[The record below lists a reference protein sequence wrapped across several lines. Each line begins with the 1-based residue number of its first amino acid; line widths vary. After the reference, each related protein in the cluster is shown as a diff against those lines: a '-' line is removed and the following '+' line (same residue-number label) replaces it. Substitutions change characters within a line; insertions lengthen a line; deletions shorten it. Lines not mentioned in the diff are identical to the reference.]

1 MFRDKVLIYGSV
13 YLVVY
18 FNAHYHLKSKDRQEV
33 IQYMVKVG
41 EVMTV
46 QTSYSKNNLQMAYL
60 FKNFS

>member
-1 MFRDKVLIYGSV
+1 M
-13 YLVVY
+13 
-18 FNAHYHLKSKDRQEV
+18 KSKDRQEV

-46 QTSYSKNNLQMAYL
+46 QISYSNNNLQMAYL